1 MATTK
6 KLTPAEKGEKIA
18 RADARLE
25 KARMAYRI
33 AVDDYCEGL
42 ITNAE
47 ARKIERRFE
56 RARDAFEAAVEA

>member
-1 MATTK
+1 MAT

-18 RADARLE
+18 RADYRLE
-25 KARMAYRI
+25 RARMAYRI
-33 AVDDYCEGL
+33 ATSDYIDGL

-56 RARDAFEAAVEA
+56 RARDAYEAALEA

>member
-1 MATTK
+1 MRK
-6 KLTPAEKGEKIA
+6 NLTPAEKGERIE

-33 AVDDYCEGL
+33 AVSDYCEGL

-56 RARDAFEAAVEA
+56 RARDVYQAAVEA